1 MLQAMAVRTL
11 RRTLAGAELPQ
22 HIGVV
27 MDGNRR
33 WAREQGMP
41 DPNVGHR
48 HGARHVAD
56 LLNWCRALG
65 IWHVTVYVASIDNL
79 RKRDPA
85 EIDHLMT
92 VLEEVVAHELVRPG
106 NPWRLHLAGHLD
118 ALPDH
123 TAHALK
129 LARDATHERVTCHVT
144 IAVGY
149 DGRVEIVDAIR
160 SLLVAEAGADP
171 VELAGRITEADIAAH
186 LPSAAQPPCDLVIR
200 TSGEQRLSGFLLWQS
215 AHSELFFC
223 DAYWPAF
230 RELDLL
236 RILRTYAARAAR
248 RGRS

>member
-1 MLQAMAVRTL
+1 MLQAIAVRAL
-11 RRTLAGAELPQ
+11 RRALAGAELPR

-33 WAREQGMP
+33 WARGEGLP
-41 DPNVGHR
+41 DANLGHR

-56 LLNWCRALG
+56 LLEWCRTLG
-65 IWHVTVYVASIDNL
+65 IAHVTVYVASIDNL

-85 EIDHLMT
+85 EVGHLMT
-92 VLEEVVAHELVRPG
+92 VLEEVVAHELAQPG
-106 NPWRLHLAGHLD
+106 NPWRLHLAGRLD
-118 ALPDH
+118 ALPDR
-123 TAHALK
+123 TAHALE
-129 LARDATHERVTCHVT
+129 LARDVTRDRASFHVT

-160 SLLVAEAGADP
+160 ALLAAEAAADP
-171 VELAGRITEADIAAH
+171 ADLAGRITEADIAAH
-186 LPSAAQPPCDLVIR
+186 LPSAGQPPCDLVIR

-236 RILRTYAARAAR
+236 RVLRTWVRRRAAP
-248 RGRS
+248 

>member
-1 MLQAMAVRTL
+1 MLQAVAVRLL
-11 RRTLAGAELPQ
+11 RRTLAGAELPR

-33 WAREQGMP
+33 WARGQGMA
-41 DPNVGHR
+41 DPNIGHR
-48 HGARHVAD
+48 YGARHVAE
-56 LLNWCRALG
+56 LLGWCRALG
-65 IWHVTVYVASIDNL
+65 IGHVTVYVASIDNL
-79 RKRDPA
+79 RKRDPD
-85 EIDHLMT
+85 EIGHLMT
-92 VLEEVVAHELVRPG
+92 VLEEVVAHELMQPG

-118 ALPDH
+118 ALPDC

-129 LARDATHERVTCHVT
+129 LARGGTRDRAGAHVT

-149 DGRVEIVDAIR
+149 DGRIEIVDAVR
-160 SLLVAEAGADP
+160 ALLDAEAGADP
-171 VELAGRITEADIAAH
+171 VELAGRITEADIASH
-186 LPSAAQPPCDLVIR
+186 LPSAGQPPCDLVIR

-236 RILRTYAARAAR
+236 RILRTYAVRAAR
-248 RGRS
+248 RDRS